1 MKLPTREE
9 RQGWKIPEIRAHVV
23 GNYYL
28 MDFALDEI
36 RPTYHMDESC
46 QGSVP

>member
-23 GNYYL
+23 GSYYHL
-28 MDFALDEI
+28 MDFALDET
-36 RPTYHMDESC
+36 R
-46 QGSVP
+46 